1 MIKEIT
7 LYYDPNDDDG
17 LFPSTE
23 KLHPD
28 YKHIIVSFEFK
39 NESWSQIDGNNIDG
53 FGLEEYIK
61 VLKILNGTEYNGNH
75 LFDSYGY
82 ML

>member
-1 MIKEIT
+1 MVTLT
-7 LYYDPNDDDG
+7 LYYDPDDDC

-23 KLHPD
+23 KLHSS
-28 YKHIIVSFEFK
+28 YKQIKVSFEFK

-53 FGLEEYIK
+53 FDLEEYNK
-61 VLKILNGTEYNGNH
+61 VLKILNGTEYNAKH